1 MPAMLCYA
9 GDYLYIFRTSSYCR
23 WAESPVD
30 RWRCVYRAD
39 NYVEGYSGAYSV
51 EYYYGVLCTEYGVQS
66 SSTPIRDPTEGRN
79 YKKNRIREI
88 KHRAAIRIG

>member
-1 MPAMLCYA
+1 MLCWRLLVHIPYKFILQM
-9 GDYLYIFRTSSYCR
+9 GRI
-23 WAESPVD
+23 PVD